1 MKNVFKLL
9 TVVCLVATMT
19 TLTSCKKSNEDL
31 IVGTWKCTSVT
42 CEPQNPFMNLLV
54 GCNFTFNA
62 DKTLVTSIF
71 DEQSTGT
78 YAVDGNKLTMTV
90 DGETIVADIKSLD
103 KKNLSFAYTEEDED
117 DEGNPVTVTVTMNF
131 DKQ

>member
-54 GCNFTFNA
+54 GCTFTFNA
-62 DKTLVTSIF
+62 DKTLVTAIF
-71 DEQSTGT
+71 DEQATGT
-78 YAVDGNKLTMTV
+78 YAVDGDKLTMTV

-103 KKNLSFAYTEEDED
+103 KKKLSFAYTEEDED